1 MGEASGISK
10 LISYSDDLVKVL
22 KDQRDIT
29 NLARCLQHYKA
40 LRSSCNSDF
49 NEVQNSLRDYEI
61 KTDECKQKTEAAKLE
76 VVADEEL
83 DRLQREFDGDAE
95 IESSL
100 MEEIRVLGNE
110 ISEFERQRISVQE
123 KKRNLKRHEQD
134 EFREQRKLSMYASV
148 TNIIPNL
155 ENKSR
160 DMGYIVDSNKKIV
173 QKFEF
178 DPTKMTAS
186 ETCDS
191 IWKMI
196 SS

>member
-22 KDQRDIT
+22 KDERDIN
-29 NLARCLQHYKA
+29 NLAQCLQHREA
-40 LRSSCNSDF
+40 LCSSCDSDF
-49 NEVQNSLRDYEI
+49 NELQNSLRDYQI
-61 KTDECKQKTEAAKLE
+61 KTDECKQKTEAAKSE

-83 DRLQREFDGDAE
+83 DRLQREFDVDAE

-100 MEEIRVLGNE
+100 MEELRVIGNE
-110 ISEFERQRISVQE
+110 ISDLERQRIDVQE
-123 KKRNLKRHEQD
+123 KKRNLKRREQD

-155 ENKSR
+155 EDQSR

-178 DPTKMTAS
+178 DPTKTTAFQ
-186 ETCDS
+186 TCDS
-191 IWKMI
+191 VWKMI
-196 SS
+196 AS

>member
-22 KDQRDIT
+22 KDERDIN
-29 NLARCLQHYKA
+29 NLAQCLQHREA
-40 LRSSCNSDF
+40 LLSSCDSDF
-49 NEVQNSLRDYEI
+49 NELQNSLRDYQI
-61 KTDECKQKTEAAKLE
+61 KTDECKQKTEAAKSE

-83 DRLQREFDGDAE
+83 DRLQREFDVDAE
-95 IESSL
+95 IESL
-100 MEEIRVLGNE
+100 LTEELRVIGNE
-110 ISEFERQRISVQE
+110 ISDLERQRIDVQE
-123 KKRNLKRHEQD
+123 KKRNLKRREQD

-155 ENKSR
+155 EDQSR

-178 DPTKMTAS
+178 DPTKTTAFQ
-186 ETCDS
+186 TCDS
-191 IWKMI
+191 VWKMI
-196 SS
+196 AS

>member
-22 KDQRDIT
+22 KDHRDIN
-29 NLARCLQHYKA
+29 NLAQCLQHFKA
-40 LRSSCNSDF
+40 LNSSCDSDF

-61 KTDECKQKTEAAKLE
+61 KTDECKQKTEAAKSE

-95 IESSL
+95 IE
-100 MEEIRVLGNE
+100 ILGNE
-110 ISEFERQRISVQE
+110 ISEFERQRISVRE

-134 EFREQRKLSMYASV
+134 EFWEQRKLSMYASV